1 MQRRKLS
8 PEEEPALGNA
18 FREAALAMGLP
29 ANGKL
34 PSEVKRRIR
43 AEVLRAQ
50 MAERKIQR
58 ESDAEREEK
67 TFTWKPSAVR
77 RR

>member
-8 PEEEPALGNA
+8 SAEELALCKA

-43 AEVLRAQ
+43 AEVFKAHQ
-50 MAERKIQR
+50 VEREIQR
-58 ESDAEREEK
+58 MDDAVREES